1 MSHLKIIKCLFV
13 LKKIEEKPMKTQ
25 FYYCIFM
32 AEVKSI
38 VDLKSSR
45 DNDTIPVMLLKKI
58 NK

>member
-1 MSHLKIIKCLFV
+1 M
-13 LKKIEEKPMKTQ
+13 KKIEEKPMKTQ

-45 DNDTIPVMLLKKI
+45 DNDTIPVMLLK
-58 NK
+58 